1 MTHGPWVKIE
11 NDFKL
16 MSSYNNHFRNFGWSR
31 IAHSYR
37 DRVLCW
43 RIQSPWDSWQTRK
56 CSWILGCHRYE
67 SYLKVI
73 PYDRSW
79 LLILR
84 SDSLGCA
91 MAAVI
96 EVLLGLSSCSA
107 CLTYADIVDRLEMRR
122 QQVALAQKYPG
133 FNQFNKRDMTL
144 IFLDRF
150 GSLLTSWSSR
160 DSLNMKK
167 DGHNLEDDDDLMNQK
182 GKIVLLDIFF
192 KFKSAIKSTIGA
204 ISIDIR
210 KKKYF
215 FVASAP

>member
-1 MTHGPWVKIE
+1 
-11 NDFKL
+11 
-16 MSSYNNHFRNFGWSR
+16 
-31 IAHSYR
+31 
-37 DRVLCW
+37 
-43 RIQSPWDSWQTRK
+43 
-56 CSWILGCHRYE
+56 
-67 SYLKVI
+67 
-73 PYDRSW
+73 
-79 LLILR
+79 
-84 SDSLGCA
+84 